1 MSNKHSQQQQRGSS
15 SSSQPSRKK
24 QNQNKQH
31 HSTMK
36 SSTTTSSSSGFD
48 VFKSAVNSS
57 IQFGKESISDL
68 RKSILDTSFNST
80 ALTDERDSDDELY
93 RSARSVFSSTY
104 SSKGGKSTKV
114 QYESSSESD
123 VSLWEDREMVQIQS
137 DSLVKRNLTN
147 LYATLRTKQKE
158 RQRLE
163 ESENFFFTDDSS
175 LQAESLLQNEQAN
188 QRDIELGENEHPE
201 DAEWIKLFETCKE
214 KLASI
219 ASGIVE
225 LKKLHQQ
232 HVKFTVQKDF
242 ASEEEEIKVLT
253 NNLKHSMAYCKKLI
267 DQFDKYALLAKKK
280 RRKQFKVVITN
291 AKKSLFTSLSE
302 LSTDMQREQ
311 RSFLDKLTQLKSKK
325 KELQRIHTTDTVE
338 EFSKEELERI
348 EAIEQRYYEPNVT
361 QEQVEEL
368 VRREREIIQRD
379 RELRE
384 VLASIV
390 ELHELFQQISALI
403 IEQGSLLDRI
413 DHNIEI
419 TREHIVEGNENLIE
433 AEKAQKCGCF
443 MYIIIFLSVAVVFLA
458 FLIII
463 KLR

>member
-1 MSNKHSQQQQRGSS
+1 MSGKQSRGSS
-15 SSSQPSRKK
+15 SPQTQPSRKK
-24 QNQNKQH
+24 NNKQKN
-31 HSTMK
+31 SMMK
-36 SSTTTSSSSGFD
+36 SSTTSSSGFD
-48 VFKSAVNSS
+48 MFKSAVNSS
-57 IQFGKESISDL
+57 IQFGKESIADL
-68 RKSILDTSFNST
+68 RKSILDTSFNS
-80 ALTDERDSDDELY
+80 AAFTDEADSDDELY

-104 SSKGGKSTKV
+104 STKGGGKSKV

-123 VSLWEDREMVQIQS
+123 VSLWEDKEMVQIQS

-147 LYATLRTKQKE
+147 LYSTLRTKQKE

-163 ESENFFFTDDSS
+163 ENENFFFTDDSS
-175 LQAESLLQNEQAN
+175 LQAESLLQSEHES
-188 QRDIELGENEHPE
+188 QRDVELGESQNPE
-201 DAEWIKLFETCKE
+201 DAEWIQLFETCKE

-219 ASGIVE
+219 ASGIVD

-253 NNLKHSMAYCKKLI
+253 NNLKQSMTYCKKLI
-267 DQFDKYALLAKKK
+267 DQFDKYELLAKKK
-280 RRKQFKVVITN
+280 KRKQFRLVITN

-302 LSTDMQREQ
+302 LSTDLQREQ

-325 KELQRIHTTDTVE
+325 KELQKIHTTATVE

-419 TREHIVEGNENLIE
+419 TREHIVEGNENLIA

-443 MYIIIFLSVAVVFLA
+443 MYIIIFLSVVVVFLA
-458 FLIII
+458 FLVII
-463 KLR
+463 KLSLR